1 MEQVSVFV
9 EYFGSS
15 PLIRIMDFL
24 IVGKD
29 FEYSKKEI
37 AEGTSINKASFNRA
51 WEKLLSN
58 EVVVQTQVKSR
69 VRLFKLNE
77 TNPTIKK
84 LVQFDWEI
92 TKIETDKFLSKHVH

>member
-9 EYFGSS
+9 EYFGRS
-15 PLIRIMDFL
+15 PLIRVMDFL

-29 FEYSKKEI
+29 FEYSKRKI
-37 AEGTSINKASFNRA
+37 AEEVGISKASFNRV
-51 WEKLLSN
+51 WKKLLSN

-69 VRLFKLNE
+69 VRLFKLNG

-92 TKIETDKFLSKHVH
+92 TKIETDKFLSKYVH